1 MICQM
6 GRLQDGERG
15 IWLSSKAWE
24 PGVPMSD
31 VLKQEKTDASAE
43 AERVN
48 SPLLCS
54 FVESGLSVVW
64 VIPPAV
70 VKALFTQSTDASANL
85 FPEEPCRT
93 HRSDALPAIW
103 ASLSPVY
110 M

>member
-1 MICQM
+1 M
-6 GRLQDGERG
+6 GPLQDGERG
-15 IWLSSKAWE
+15 IWLSLGSKVWE

-31 VLKQEKTDASAE
+31 VPKQEKTDASAQ

-54 FVESGLSVVW
+54 FVEYGLSVIW

-70 VKALFTQSTDASANL
+70 VKSLFTQSTDASANL

-93 HRSDALPAIW
+93 HRSDALPAI
-103 ASLSPVY
+103 
-110 M
+110 